1 MTKCRQPCYF
11 SPISIQISSQ
21 LLNLV
26 IQLRNLLLRMGKV
39 LLKIV
44 DLSLGSCKSG
54 FKFSTLSPAGI
65 EISGQAIALVG

>member
-1 MTKCRQPCYF
+1 
-11 SPISIQISSQ
+11 
-21 LLNLV
+21 
-26 IQLRNLLLRMGKV
+26 MGKV